1 MIQVIRFTK
10 SGKIL
15 LMQALMKGKIFD
27 EIKRGFITLTIEDY
41 LVTIKIVME
50 GCPSGLRRRS

>member
-1 MIQVIRFTK
+1 
-10 SGKIL
+10 
-15 LMQALMKGKIFD
+15 MQPLRKGKIFD
-27 EIKRGFITLTIEDY
+27 EIKRGAITLTIEDY

>member
-15 LMQALMKGKIFD
+15 LMQPLRKGKIFD
-27 EIKRGFITLTIEDY
+27 GIKRGAITLTIEDY

>member
-10 SGKIL
+10 LEKIL
-15 LMQALMKGKIFD
+15 LMQSLRKRKIFD
-27 EIKRGFITLTIEDY
+27 EIKRGAITLTIEDY

>member
-1 MIQVIRFTK
+1 MIQVICFTK

-15 LMQALMKGKIFD
+15 LMQSLRKGKIFD